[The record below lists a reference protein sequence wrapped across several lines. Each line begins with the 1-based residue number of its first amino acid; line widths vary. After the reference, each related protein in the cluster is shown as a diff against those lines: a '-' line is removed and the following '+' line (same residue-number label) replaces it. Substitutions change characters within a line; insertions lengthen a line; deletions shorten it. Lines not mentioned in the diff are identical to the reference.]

1 KRYARTMR
9 YASVFIVCSLLL
21 CATAAAQ
28 QVYRW
33 VDENG
38 VVHYSDQPPPN
49 DGAETVEL
57 DVPEGFSNPAQR
69 IARGESTRRAINR
82 DDDVL
87 EAVGSYRR
95 ATITTPEP
103 QQVLWN
109 IATNLSVSMTL
120 EPALAGSHRIQW
132 LLDGQPI
139 GEPVLGLQTTLT
151 PVFRGTHTLTANVVD
166 SQGTTVFSTAP
177 VTFYVQQATIR
188 GRR

>member
-1 KRYARTMR
+1 MR
-9 YASVFIVCSLLL
+9 QASVFIVCSLLL

-38 VVHYSDQPPPN
+38 VVHYSDQPPP
-49 DGAETVEL
+49 DDRAETVDLE
-57 DVPEGFSNPAQR
+57 VPEGFSNPARR
-69 IARGESTRRAINR
+69 IARGESTRRAIDR
-82 DDDVL
+82 DDEPL
-87 EAVGSYRR
+87 ETVGSYRR
-95 ATITTPEP
+95 GAVTTPEP

-109 IATNLSVSMTL
+109 IATQLSVSMTL

-139 GEPVLGLQTTLT
+139 GDPVLGLQTTLT
-151 PVFRGTHTLTANVVD
+151 PVYRGTHTISANVVD
-166 SQGTTVFSTAP
+166 SQGATVFSTAP